1 MMLSGLLSFSLLTSG
16 QCVVAVPSLSSL
28 NPSFDLSLCRA
39 KLENDGFQVSAHRHG
54 YTYLKELLWHC
65 KILHLNLCWNQVA
78 DLFYPVRY
86 QSATW
91 RLHWR
96 QLWTFPQSRDT
107 WFSTRLSSISY
118 WHRYDLLIT
127 TYNEHISLNFS
138 AALTLFCGF
147 FHFSVSF
154 KWTQRLSKLKQRR
167 LETSSLLL
175 LSLSQSA
182 NMLQFPQ
189 QRPNRAFDLIKHP
202 CLSNSTSY
210 I

>member
-138 AALTLFCGF
+138 AALTLFCAF
-147 FHFSVSF
+147 FSF
-154 KWTQRLSKLKQRR
+154 
-167 LETSSLLL
+167 LLASNEHKDCPNWSRGGSRHPAFYCL
-175 LSLSQSA
+175 VWV
-182 NMLQFPQ
+182 NLQICCNFHS
-189 QRPNRAFDLIKHP
+189 RGLIEP
-202 CLSNSTSY
+202 L
-210 I
+210 IW